1 MSRAILIRWAKVLVR
16 FGLPV
21 LVLVFFA
28 IQVKNNWSALAS
40 HRFEWNP
47 VLLGLAFLGFVL
59 QELSFGLI
67 WKNVLAR
74 LGYHLPLGASLRI
87 YLASEFVRYIPGNVW
102 HVLTRILW
110 VGKYG
115 VPRSMAFTSM
125 VVELVT
131 KLATGAFV
139 FALSLLFWSDV
150 HALGSSQG
158 LFFLAFSAV
167 AVLAVLVG
175 LHPRILGGLLNL
187 ALRLLRREPVR
198 LALRYRDILLISFF
212 WCLSW
217 LVAGLGFYLLVLA
230 LWPATPLVALPICV
244 GIYALGWDIGFIS
257 FITPSGLGFREG
269 AIALLFSFSLPVLP
283 AALGYVLA
291 LLSRLVSTLAELL
304 CVSVAYLGGLHQVRQ
319 IRAEQAQR
327 QGEQRRAEAS
337 DKQPALPEQAG
348 ALSQTGEATA
358 AREAQAESA
367 GRPPQ
372 TVTSDAPV
380 ASYEGG
386 GGKGYEG

>member
-1 MSRAILIRWAKVLVR
+1 MSRAVLIRWVKVLVR
-16 FGLPV
+16 FALPA

-87 YLASEFVRYIPGNVW
+87 YLGTEFVRYIPGNVW

-115 VPRSMAFTSM
+115 VPRSLAFTSM

-131 KLATGAFV
+131 KLATAAFI
-139 FALSLLFWSDV
+139 FALSLLFWRDV
-150 HALGSSQG
+150 HALGSTQG
-158 LFFLAFSAV
+158 LFFLTFSAV
-167 AVLAVLVG
+167 AMLAVLIG

-187 ALRLLRREPVR
+187 ALRLLRREPVT
-198 LALRYRDILLISFF
+198 LALRYRDILLVSFF

-217 LVAGLGFYLLVLA
+217 LIAGLAFYGLVLA
-230 LWPATPLVALPICV
+230 LWPTTPLGALPICI

-269 AIALLFSFSLPVLP
+269 AIALLFTFSLPTLP
-283 AALGYVLA
+283 AALGYVIA

-304 CVSVAYLGGLHQVRQ
+304 CVSVAYLSGLRQIRQ
-319 IRAEQAQR
+319 IRAEQAAEQAER
-327 QGEQRRAEAS
+327 QGAKPSDEHLAAPKDETISPPLTATIGYEEQKE
-337 DKQPALPEQAG
+337 
-348 ALSQTGEATA
+348 
-358 AREAQAESA
+358 REAQI
-367 GRPPQ
+367 PQ
-372 TVTSDAPV
+372 AAVSEETV
-380 ASYEGG
+380 ASHDGRR
-386 GGKGYEG
+386 GYEN

>member
-1 MSRAILIRWAKVLVR
+1 MRKALLKKWARPVVR
-16 FGLPV
+16 FVLPAV
-21 LVLVFFA
+21 VLVFFA
-28 IQVKNNWSALAS
+28 IQLRNNWSALVS
-40 HRFEWNP
+40 HEFRWDP
-47 VLLGLAFLGFVL
+47 WLLGLAFLGFLL

-110 VGKYG
+110 VGGYG
-115 VPRSMAFTSM
+115 VPRSIAFTSM

-139 FALSLLFWSDV
+139 FALSLLFWPDV

-158 LFFLAFSAV
+158 LFFLGFSLTAI
-167 AVLAVLVG
+167 LALLLG
-175 LHPRILGGLLNL
+175 LHPRILSTLLRL
-187 ALRLLRREPVR
+187 ALGLLRRELPV
-198 LALRYRDILLISFF
+198 LTLRYRDILLVSFF

-217 LVAGLGFYLLVLA
+217 LIAGLAFYVLVLA
-230 LWPATPLVALPICV
+230 LWPATPPVALPLCI

-269 AIALLFSFSLPVLP
+269 AIALLFTFSLPMLP
-283 AALGYVLA
+283 TALGYVIA

-304 CVSVAYLGGLHQVRQ
+304 CVSIAYLSGLRQVQQ
-319 IRAEQAQR
+319 IRAEQVA
-327 QGEQRRAEAS
+327 
-337 DKQPALPEQAG
+337 
-348 ALSQTGEATA
+348 
-358 AREAQAESA
+358 SA
-367 GRPPQ
+367 GDRKSDSQ
-372 TVTSDAPV
+372 IAAEGSSATLQLDAPESISV
-380 ASYEGG
+380 EGG
-386 GGKGYEG
+386 LGHD

>member
-1 MSRAILIRWAKVLVR
+1 MSRAVLIRWVKVLAR

-21 LVLVFFA
+21 VVLVFFA
-28 IQVKNNWSALAS
+28 LQVKNNWSALAS

-47 VLLGLAFLGFVL
+47 VLLALAFLGFAL

-115 VPRSMAFTSM
+115 VPRSLAFTSM

-131 KLATGAFV
+131 KLATAAFV
-139 FALSLLFWSDV
+139 FALSLLFWHDV
-150 HALGSSQG
+150 HALGSTQG
-158 LFFLAFSAV
+158 IFFLTFSAV
-167 AVLAVLVG
+167 AVLAVLIG
-175 LHPRILGGLLNL
+175 LHPRILESLLNL

-198 LALRYRDILLISFF
+198 LALRYRDILLVSFF

-217 LVAGLGFYLLVLA
+217 LIAGLAFYVMVLA
-230 LWPATPLVALPICV
+230 LWPETPLLALPICI
-244 GIYALGWDIGFIS
+244 GIYALGWDIGFVS

-269 AIALLFSFSLPVLP
+269 AIALLFAFSLPALP
-283 AALGYVLA
+283 TALGYVMA
-291 LLSRLVSTLAELL
+291 LLSRLISTLAELL
-304 CVSVAYLGGLHQVRQ
+304 CVSAAYLGGLRQVRQ
-319 IRAEQAQR
+319 IRAEQTAEQGARQR
-327 QGEQRRAEAS
+327 AGASSDAHLTAPTGEEAS
-337 DKQPALPEQAG
+337 L
-348 ALSQTGEATA
+348 
-358 AREAQAESA
+358 
-367 GRPPQ
+367 
-372 TVTSDAPV
+372 PV
-380 ASYEGG
+380 ASLIAQEVQAEQANQIPETPVSEGTVASHEGG
-386 GGKGYEG
+386 RGYEN